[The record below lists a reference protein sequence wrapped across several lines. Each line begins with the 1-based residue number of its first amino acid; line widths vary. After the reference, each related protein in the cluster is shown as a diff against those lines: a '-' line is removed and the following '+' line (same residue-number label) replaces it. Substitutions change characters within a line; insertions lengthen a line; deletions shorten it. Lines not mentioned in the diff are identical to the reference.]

1 MSVDDCI
8 VPLPTPLSEGASLL
22 KAAARC
28 GSLSSLSEL
37 DLYATAAD
45 DLGAAS
51 AWCGDTGKGG
61 CTVGEFLNRL
71 AADLPGTRS
80 VPSRYHLAISS
91 RDGGGHHLRPLIP
104 SRDDSGLNLRL
115 PALAKENPH
124 GQGSAETFSALSL
137 HESKDALT
145 GKPEQRQTSEVAAS
159 RTASRG
165 RYARSKAGWASKER
179 STPEGYNREKHA
191 WQFEPPFPN
200 GMDTSSII
208 DAYKKAFAAPHV
220 VRPPKKKKSPEER
233 KAIREKKIIQS
244 ERASLHHVETALRKY
259 NRANT
264 TTFVLD
270 EITVKCLFFEFGGP
284 CYHYNFTAKPEN
296 HHSADG
302 STKLFFSEINCPL
315 RSEKDVLLCCIV
327 GEKDAGHCHAC
338 EDYRPTMV
346 HPSSRAYGG
355 GNTTA
360 IDYPDDDSS
369 DSDY

>member
-1 MSVDDCI
+1 MRLDREQCGQGRGDGHGGEEGSPRPD
-8 VPLPTPLSEGASLL
+8 PWEEEGAPS
-22 KAAARC
+22 A
-28 GSLSSLSEL
+28 
-37 DLYATAAD
+37 ATAKQPREGLLWAM
-45 DLGAAS
+45 AAVAQS
-51 AWCGDTGKGG
+51 
-61 CTVGEFLNRL
+61 
-71 AADLPGTRS
+71 
-80 VPSRYHLAISS
+80 
-91 RDGGGHHLRPLIP
+91 
-104 SRDDSGLNLRL
+104 
-115 PALAKENPH
+115 AKENPH
-124 GQGSAETFSALSL
+124 GQGTALSL
-137 HESKDALT
+137 HESIDALT
-145 GKPEQRQTSEVAAS
+145 GKPEQRQTSEVATS
-159 RTASRG
+159 RTAPRG

-208 DAYKKAFAAPHV
+208 DAYIDAFGAPDV
-220 VRPPKKKKSPEER
+220 VHPPKKKKSPKER

-244 ERASLHHVETALRKY
+244 ERASLRHVEPALRKY
-259 NRANT
+259 NRGNT
-264 TTFVLD
+264 TTFVLG

-315 RSEKDVLLCCIV
+315 RSENNVLLCCIV

-360 IDYPDDDSS
+360 IDILMRTAQARIVTISFS
-369 DSDY
+369 